1 PSVAS
6 GLEKFDPTLD
16 GMTWLVEGKRA
27 AVVIHFSSTLDHKQ
41 RGSDLQTETH
51 SFAHYVFGATS
62 GSLIMAD
69 LQGTP
74 APVRGNDRIIFFNP
88 MTHTVEGGSG
98 LGDFGLEGIQSF
110 IDTHNCN
117 QLCE

>member
-1 PSVAS
+1 VTELPVQVTRSPSVAS

-27 AVVIHFSSTLDHKQ
+27 AAVIHFSSTLDHKQ
-41 RGSDLQTETH
+41 RGSDLQTETVH
-51 SFAHYVFGATS
+51 SFAHYVFGATG

-74 APVRGNDRIIFFNP
+74 ASVRGNDGIILFDP
-88 MTHTVEGGSG
+88 MTHTVEG
-98 LGDFGLEGIQSF
+98 
-110 IDTHNCN
+110 
-117 QLCE
+117 